1 MWQFHLL
8 MGSMIQNNPIK
19 ILNLITLPLLTFLPS
34 IRHYYLAISVCL
46 NQLGVGGLEKIKLW
60 RRRWLRKVCHNNIV
74 QLVFLMHI
82 SRARAIT

>member
-34 IRHYYLAISVCL
+34 IR
-46 NQLGVGGLEKIKLW
+46 GGLEKIKLW

-82 SRARAIT
+82 SRYVELSVSDF

>member
-34 IRHYYLAISVCL
+34 IRILFLAVLLAISVPKSTRC
-46 NQLGVGGLEKIKLW
+46 GVISLKFITKLH
-60 RRRWLRKVCHNNIV
+60 LRI
-74 QLVFLMHI
+74 
-82 SRARAIT
+82 